1 MAYYMYEVYQ
11 AYDKVTGEPIKPEI
25 YKKGNK
31 VGENSYDN
39 FPSCNINTEKWGI
52 DPNGGYLCQN
62 GEKYEKYVKMYLSS
76 DGTWKP
82 YTPEEYKIGNLIES
96 DSADCGVSWR
106 TIEEY
111 VCEEV
116 E

>member
-1 MAYYMYEVYQ
+1 MAYYIYQVLQ
-11 AYDKVTGEPIKPEI
+11 AYDKTTNQPIDPPL
-25 YKKGNK
+25 YTLGKKISAT
-31 VGENSYDN
+31 EYEDML
-39 FPSCNINTEKWGI
+39 SCNNSMSKWEIEEGT
-52 DPNGGYLCQN
+52 YLCDN
-62 GEKYEKYVKMYLSS
+62 GEKYEKYVKMVMSA
-76 DGTWKP
+76 DGWVKAE
-82 YTPEEYKIGNLIES
+82 PEETKKGKLIES